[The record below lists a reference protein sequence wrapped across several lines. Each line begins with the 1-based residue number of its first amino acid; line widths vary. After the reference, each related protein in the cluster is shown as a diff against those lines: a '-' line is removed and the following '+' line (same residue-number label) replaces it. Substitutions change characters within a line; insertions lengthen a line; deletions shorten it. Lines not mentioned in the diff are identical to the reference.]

1 MHVFRGP
8 WKTADMAQREE
19 SMGMLRTLEADSPA
33 LNPALCFPTSLVSGK
48 FPVLLQCFIVCK
60 MNRVLSNLK
69 GCYENEI

>member
-1 MHVFRGP
+1 MHVLRGP
-8 WKTADMAQREE
+8 WKELAWHEE
-19 SMGMLRTLEADSPA
+19 SMGKLRTLEADSPA

-48 FPVLLQCFIVCK
+48 FAVLWQCIIVCK